1 MSLVVSVL
9 DLAHPDDVVG
19 VEVGDV
25 VLQVPGKA
33 LAVHALPQ
41 LDSRCH
47 FAEVSLVARP
57 FIYDAPPPFPH
68 IKHFTSCNVLQ
79 TCAIN
84 KPSKLNKGKQVI

>member
-41 LDSRCH
+41 LDPRRH
-47 FAEVSLVARP
+47 LAEVSLVTRP
-57 FIYDAPPPFPH
+57 FY
-68 IKHFTSCNVLQ
+68 
-79 TCAIN
+79 
-84 KPSKLNKGKQVI
+84 